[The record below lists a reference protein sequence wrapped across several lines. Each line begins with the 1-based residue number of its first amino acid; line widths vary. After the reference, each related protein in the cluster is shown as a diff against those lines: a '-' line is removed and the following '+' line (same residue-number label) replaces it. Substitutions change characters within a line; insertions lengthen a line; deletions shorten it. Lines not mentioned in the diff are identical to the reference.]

1 MIFIG
6 LGSNLGDRAHNLR
19 DALRRM
25 PLAGVQPL
33 RASSLYETE
42 PWGVLDQGHF
52 LNAVCEVRSSLAP
65 EALLEALLGIEA
77 EMGRVRRERW
87 GPRLIDLDLLEYHG
101 QQRTGGRLELPHPR
115 YLSRSFVLAPLL
127 ELEPGW
133 VPPGSPVPA
142 AALLAQLAEPP
153 PRRLAPASWA
163 LPHLAHL

>member
-6 LGSNLGDRAHNLR
+6 LGSNLGDRALNLR

-25 PLAGVQPL
+25 PAAGVHPL

-42 PWGVLDQGHF
+42 PWGMLEQGPF
-52 LNAVCEVRSSLAP
+52 LNAVCEVRSSLEP

-77 EMGRVRRERW
+77 EMGRERLERW

-101 QQRTGGRLELPHPR
+101 QQRAGGILELPHPR
-115 YLSRSFVLAPLL
+115 YSIRSFVLAPLL

-133 VPPGSPVPA
+133 IPTGSSAPA
-142 AALLAQLAEPP
+142 SALLAQLAEPP
-153 PRRLAPASWA
+153 PRRLPSVSWA
-163 LPHLAHL
+163 SPHLAHL